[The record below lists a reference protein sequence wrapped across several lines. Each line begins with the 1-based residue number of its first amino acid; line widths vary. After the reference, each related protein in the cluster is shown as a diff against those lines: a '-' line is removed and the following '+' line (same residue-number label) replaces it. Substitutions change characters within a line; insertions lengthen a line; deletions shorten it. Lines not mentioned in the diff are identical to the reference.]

1 MRPDIMMNRP
11 TSRRSKKA
19 RNNNSTHLKLPQLKI
34 VTAIRIKVYREAYHK
49 TILDLTKNTSM
60 SRGPPK
66 KRSSIFLDDSDSD
79 SESSASYKDN
89 SISEDESFNDAEE
102 DKSDDFYYASDDQLI
117 TQPVRRSTLRNT
129 PDKSNEAKPKASR
142 DVSASVKMD
151 SLAMITDDGT
161 TDAMATTPKASTN
174 ALASTANIVT
184 NPKSSDLYDTQQVEI
199 LDPAQEESR
208 KPSKLRL
215 KLKMKG
221 RAGASKQHENEEETS
236 QESET
241 VDAKPTELINDSNSN
256 GHTKERK
263 KEKKSLVY
271 EVVDLC
277 ADDDKPISKKAK
289 TKKSSPIKP
298 ATISKSKS
306 KTEVQAQAEGKAKKS
321 SPVKSAVIATTTAT
335 SAPSTGVKRKRKVG
349 KQHNV
354 AAGEASASASPE
366 KPLKNTASAQTKPQQ
381 SASDSTTA
389 PSLPKPIPK
398 KKKRTFQDQVLLHMM
413 TSIKPYTLKGLA
425 SELRTTDVA
434 LQHLMLSLTDKGIVQ
449 RKEFGKKVKK
459 ELFWVDLEKAT
470 TEIYK
475 DKVPTMEDMQNAK
488 LEQRRVSEEEIMQI
502 QILKGMESDFTN
514 DELSKRLEDEE
525 KTAGDLRARVQEA
538 KDRIAGK
545 TIGSQGGPAGP
556 GGLHQSRLARFSAPP
571 KKPKTRKQ
579 LNKEFNYMRS
589 EWKSRKEKCMDFI
602 DNLSDAMEKHP
613 KEAVKMLELE
623 TDENSGGV
631 KIPPKRDLDV

>member
-1 MRPDIMMNRP
+1 M
-11 TSRRSKKA
+11 SR
-19 RNNNSTHLKLPQLKI
+19 
-34 VTAIRIKVYREAYHK
+34 
-49 TILDLTKNTSM
+49 
-60 SRGPPK
+60 RGPPK
-66 KRSSIFLDDSDSD
+66 KRSGIFLDDSE
-79 SESSASYKDN
+79 SESSVSYKDN

-102 DKSDDFYYASDDQLI
+102 DNSDAFYYASDDQMI
-117 TQPVRRSTLRNT
+117 STQPVRRSTLRNT
-129 PDKSNEAKPKASR
+129 PDKSNEVKSKASR

-151 SLAMITDDGT
+151 SLAMIPDDST
-161 TDAMATTPKASTN
+161 TNAMATTPKASTN
-174 ALASTANIVT
+174 DLASTANIVT
-184 NPKSSDLYDTQQVEI
+184 NSKSSDIYDTQQVEI
-199 LDPAQEESR
+199 LDPAQESR

-215 KLKMKG
+215 KLKKG
-221 RAGASKQHENEEETS
+221 RVGASKQHGNGEETS

-241 VDAKPTELINDSNSN
+241 FDTKPTELINDSNSN
-256 GHTKERK
+256 VHTKK
-263 KEKKSLVY
+263 KNEKKSLVY

-298 ATISKSKS
+298 AAISKSKS
-306 KTEVQAQAEGKAKKS
+306 KTEVKAQPEGKAKKS
-321 SPVKSAVIATTTAT
+321 SPVKSTAIATTT

-354 AAGEASASASPE
+354 AAGEASAHTSSEESLQNAAP
-366 KPLKNTASAQTKPQQ
+366 AQTKPQQ

-434 LQHLMLSLTDKGIVQ
+434 LQHLMLSLLDKGIVQ

-470 TEIYK
+470 NEIYK
-475 DKVPTMEDMQNAK
+475 DKVPTMEDMQKAK

-502 QILKGMESDFTN
+502 QILKGTESDFTN

-525 KTAGDLRARVQEA
+525 KNAGDLRARVQEA

-545 TIGSQGGPAGP
+545 TNVSQGGSAGP

-571 KKPKTRKQ
+571 KKPKTKKQ

-613 KEAVKMLELE
+613 KEVVKMLELE
-623 TDENSGGV
+623 TDEISGV

>member
-1 MRPDIMMNRP
+1 
-11 TSRRSKKA
+11 
-19 RNNNSTHLKLPQLKI
+19 
-34 VTAIRIKVYREAYHK
+34 
-49 TILDLTKNTSM
+49 M
-60 SRGPPK
+60 SRGPSK

-102 DKSDDFYYASDDQLI
+102 EKSDDFYYASDDQLI
-117 TQPVRRSTLRNT
+117 TQPARRSTLRNT
-129 PDKSNEAKPKASR
+129 PDKSNEVKSKASR
-142 DVSASVKMD
+142 DVSASVQMD
-151 SLAMITDDGT
+151 SLAMIPDDST

-199 LDPAQEESR
+199 LDPAQEEYR

-215 KLKMKG
+215 KPKMKG
-221 RAGASKQHENEEETS
+221 RAGASKHHENEEETS
-236 QESET
+236 QESGT
-241 VDAKPTELINDSNSN
+241 VNVKPTELINDSNSKV
-256 GHTKERK
+256 HTKEK
-263 KEKKSLVY
+263 KNEKKSLVY

-277 ADDDKPISKKAK
+277 AADDKPVSKKAK

-298 ATISKSKS
+298 AAISKSKS
-306 KTEVQAQAEGKAKKS
+306 KTEVKAQAEGKAKKS
-321 SPVKSAVIATTTAT
+321 SPVKSAPIATTTTT

-354 AAGEASASASPE
+354 AAGEASVSASASPE
-366 KPLKNTASAQTKPQQ
+366 KPLQNKAFAQTKPQQ

-389 PSLPKPIPK
+389 PSMPIPK

-475 DKVPTMEDMQNAK
+475 DKVPTMEDMKNAK
-488 LEQRRVSEEEIMQI
+488 SEQRRVSEEEIMQI

-525 KTAGDLRARVQEA
+525 KTAGDLRERVQDA

-545 TIGSQGGPAGP
+545 IIGSQEGSAGP
-556 GGLHQSRLARFSAPP
+556 GGLNQSRLARFSAPP
-571 KKPKTRKQ
+571 KKPKTKKQ
-579 LNKEFNYMRS
+579 LNKEFNSMRS

-613 KEAVKMLELE
+613 KEVVKILELE

-631 KIPPKRDLDV
+631 KIPPSVISMCNLE